1 MNGSV
6 YKGMSNL
13 SSPYQGIFFD
23 LDGTLADTAPDLV
36 AATNLL
42 LLARNLPPKP
52 YEFLRPY
59 ASAGARGLLEGAFG
73 IGTDHPEFIPLRDEF
88 FSNYEKALFVNS
100 KLFDGMDHLLNQM
113 DEAKLPWGIVTNKSE
128 RFTNPLT
135 DLMGLRQRAVST
147 ISGDTTPYSK
157 PHPEPILHAAR
168 VANIDPTKSI
178 YVGDDL
184 RDVIAGK
191 AAGMLTIAATY
202 GYCGCKEPP
211 EAWGADFIINSPL
224 DLLPIIFPNQG

>member
-1 MNGSV
+1 
-6 YKGMSNL
+6 MSHFF
-13 SSPYQGIFFD
+13 SPYAGIFFD

-36 AATNLL
+36 AATNQLL
-42 LLARNLPPKP
+42 VARNLAPKP

-73 IGTDHPEFIPLRDEF
+73 ISTDHADFPLLRDEF
-88 FSNYEKALFVNS
+88 FSNYEKALLLDS
-100 KLFDGMDHLLNQM
+100 KLFDDMGDLLDQM

-135 DLMGLRQRAVST
+135 DLMGLRHRAIST
-147 ISGDTTPYSK
+147 VSGDTTPYSK

-168 VANIDPTKSI
+168 VAKVDPTKSL
-178 YVGDDL
+178 YVGDDI
-184 RDVIAGK
+184 RDVVAGK
-191 AAGMLTIAATY
+191 AAGMKTVAAAY

-211 EAWGADFIINSPL
+211 EAWGADYIVNQPL
-224 DLLPIIFPNQG
+224 ELLQIIFPNRG